1 MWRGHLTVPVLSMG
15 NGPNGALTPISRQFV
30 SRCMFFHFAFGIF
43 QQNCAIPAKKA
54 FQRGERTQQSETE
67 ELSLIK
73 IFCMICKLKSYSGS
87 PPFGL
92 LVLLVF
98 DNSLG
103 PRSPGLCLLK
113 LPAWSVCQLW
123 STTTQQA
130 RTRQKLSFQSYA
142 SSTLSTLKYNN
153 RQKQDKIIILI
164 IRKFL
169 PYVKLFEEMSTFYQS
184 F

>member
-67 ELSLIK
+67 ELSRMK

-98 DNSLG
+98 DYSLR

-130 RTRQKLSFQSYA
+130 RTRQKLSFQSYT
-142 SSTLSTLKYNN
+142 SSTLSTLEYNN
-153 RQKQDKIIILI
+153 NRREQDAINCL
-164 IRKFL
+164 
-169 PYVKLFEEMSTFYQS
+169 
-184 F
+184 

>member
-1 MWRGHLTVPVLSMG
+1 MMYRL
-15 NGPNGALTPISRQFV
+15 R
-30 SRCMFFHFAFGIF
+30 
-43 QQNCAIPAKKA
+43 
-54 FQRGERTQQSETE
+54 
-67 ELSLIK
+67 
-73 IFCMICKLKSYSGS
+73 SYSGS
-87 PPFGL
+87 PLFGL

-142 SSTLSTLKYNN
+142 SSTLSTLEYNN
-153 RQKQDKIIILI
+153 NRREQDAISCLQCNVHALHSLQQQTKTRQKLSFQSSQAPS
-164 IRKFL
+164 IRKIVQRNERFFIKAFNL
-169 PYVKLFEEMSTFYQS
+169 NICFRAIWSISPNSRGFPQTLDPKVLLLIFIS
-184 F
+184 

>member
-1 MWRGHLTVPVLSMG
+1 MMY
-15 NGPNGALTPISRQFV
+15 
-30 SRCMFFHFAFGIF
+30 
-43 QQNCAIPAKKA
+43 
-54 FQRGERTQQSETE
+54 
-67 ELSLIK
+67 
-73 IFCMICKLKSYSGS
+73 KLKSYSGS

-142 SSTLSTLKYNN
+142 SSILLTLKYNKN
-153 RQKQDKIIILI
+153 RREQDAINCLQYNVHVYTLYNKRQKQDKDYRSNHSQAHSICKIVQSNEHFLSKLLI
-164 IRKFL
+164 
-169 PYVKLFEEMSTFYQS
+169 
-184 F
+184 